1 VKTTRAVLVTLAIA
15 AGAAVGWRL
24 AGRHLERHKAALF
37 SQSRIRRRA
46 ALGYLAGQESAETVR
61 LLRDFIAWEPTAPLR
76 RRAARLARR
85 MELHLT

>member
-1 VKTTRAVLVTLAIA
+1 VRTTKAVLVTLAVA
-15 AGAAVGWRL
+15 AGLAIGWGL

-61 LLRDFIAWEPTAPLR
+61 LLRDFIAWERNPSLR
-76 RRAARLARR
+76 RRAQRLVRR